1 MTKRGMKTAVNNKQ
15 IKYHRSVYHVTAAIW
30 NER

>member
-1 MTKRGMKTAVNNKQ
+1 MTKQGMKIAMNNKL
-15 IKYHRSVYHVTAAIW
+15 IKYHRSVYHVTAVIW